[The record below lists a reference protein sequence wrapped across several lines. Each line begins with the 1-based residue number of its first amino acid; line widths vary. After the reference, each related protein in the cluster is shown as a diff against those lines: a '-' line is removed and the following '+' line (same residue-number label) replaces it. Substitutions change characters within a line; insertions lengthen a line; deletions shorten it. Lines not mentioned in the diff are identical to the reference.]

1 MEQLPQY
8 LSSGIGI
15 SEYMPLLLLD
25 FDSTLTIASTLD
37 PLLRLPTE
45 IYKARPPAPSRNI
58 QPPATAAQ
66 LSAAYKSDI
75 KEYESSY
82 VFRMNDRNNRIM
94 EGVHQNNLRPIEAVS
109 FERVKQAFAAAGVT
123 RADIHSAASKALSSG
138 EVLFRKGWKRLLVKA
153 MAKEGRIAI
162 ISANF
167 SKVWIESL
175 IEIAARREGLVDAA
189 GMVVLDGKRSVR
201 KLEFD
206 VQANEVLAEDVRDGM
221 GEASLRGG
229 VVRGGE
235 GNSLDVEGSKGKGS
249 TTSVGVPPS
258 HVSDVRTSGSDER
271 LCSGSDW
278 KSDPGP
284 DPGSDSDSAFLS
296 SSSPSNHNIF
306 IPEDK
311 IPAWQAIEKRLAKTI
326 AGATS
331 FSDSKPSSFR
341 SIYIGDSVTDF
352 EILLSVDEG
361 VVMRDEGKLKGEQL
375 ALKQL
380 CARLGFSDAPI
391 RRFGSNATDTR
402 LWSAKDF
409 DEVVD
414 SGILGD

>member
-1 MEQLPQY
+1 M
-8 LSSGIGI
+8 GI
-15 SEYMPLLLLD
+15 SEYTPLLLLD
-25 FDSTLTIASTLD
+25 FDSTLTIASTLE

-45 IYKARPPAPSRNI
+45 IFLVRPPAPSRDI

-75 KEYESSY
+75 KDYESSH
-82 VFRMNDRNNRIM
+82 VFRMNDRKNRIM
-94 EGVHQNNLRPIEAVS
+94 EGVHQNNLRPIEAAS

-123 RADIHSAASKALSSG
+123 RADIRSAASKALSSR
-138 EVLFRKGWKRLLVKA
+138 EVVFRKGWKRLLIKA

-167 SKVWIESL
+167 SKFWIESL
-175 IEIAARREGLVDAA
+175 IDIAARREGLVDAA
-189 GMVVLDGKRSVR
+189 GMVVLDGKQSVR
-201 KLEFD
+201 KFEFD
-206 VQANEVLAEDVRDGM
+206 VQANEVVGEDVRIGM

-229 VVRGGE
+229 GG
-235 GNSLDVEGSKGKGS
+235 NPLDVEGTKGKGS
-249 TTSVGVPPS
+249 ATSVGVPPS
-258 HVSDVRTSGSDER
+258 HASDAQTSGSDER
-271 LCSGSDW
+271 LGSGSDW
-278 KSDPGP
+278 ESDP
-284 DPGSDSDSAFLS
+284 DADSDSDSAFLS
-296 SSSPSNHNIF
+296 SSSPSNQNIF

-311 IPAWQAIEKRLAKTI
+311 IPAWQAIEKKVAKTI

-331 FSDSKPSSFR
+331 FSDSEPSLFR

-352 EILLSVDEG
+352 DILLSVDEG

-391 RRFGSNATDTR
+391 RKFGSNATDTR

-414 SGILGD
+414 SGILGN